1 MTTGNL
7 QEMKTWNQQV
17 SDVLGVVFVF
27 AVLLFATQGLQQ
39 SFIDWVT
46 PLMNPDWDELSRRA
60 QRVAK
65 KEGIFGGTFQFLKQN
80 IYSKTG
86 LQLGI
91 PLTLSFMMV
100 VMAEP
105 DRGRTRVWNLTLA
118 AVALIVFGFWAITV
132 SYRDSQLISQC
143 DNLGLYIQWYR
154 HCFNADPVTALFWLV
169 HHAFCTVLVDL
180 PFCQRLVTRLA
191 SDLWTRRC
199 EQRRLGKLLGDDFPD
214 LD

>member
-1 MTTGNL
+1 MTTGNV

-65 KEGIFGGTFQFLKQN
+65 RGYFGGTFQFLKQN

-132 SYRDSQLISQC
+132 SYRDSQLIPMRQPWIIYSVVS
-143 DNLGLYIQWYR
+143 
-154 HCFNADPVTALFWLV
+154 PLF
-169 HHAFCTVLVDL
+169 
-180 PFCQRLVTRLA
+180 
-191 SDLWTRRC
+191 
-199 EQRRLGKLLGDDFPD
+199 
-214 LD
+214 